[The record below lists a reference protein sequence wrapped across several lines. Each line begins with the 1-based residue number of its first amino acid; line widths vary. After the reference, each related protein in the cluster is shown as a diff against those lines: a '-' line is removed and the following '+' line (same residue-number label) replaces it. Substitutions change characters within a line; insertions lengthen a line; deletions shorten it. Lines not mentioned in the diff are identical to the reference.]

1 MKKSAGTAQ
10 HDPLI
15 AIAGGGGVPL
25 CNSMGTVWTA
35 DYLKGTADG
44 ITVVKSP
51 ALKGFQVLSATPKA
65 AKTTSDEP
73 RRKSAKK
80 AWTKCR
86 HL

>member
-1 MKKSAGTAQ
+1 MKKSAEAAQ

-15 AIAGGGGVPL
+15 AIAGGGGVAL

-80 AWTKCR
+80 T
-86 HL
+86 